1 VKLPL
6 FTSLRG
12 YDTGWLRGDVVAGL
26 TVWAVL
32 VPEALAYA
40 SIAGVSPV
48 VGLYAAPGAL
58 LLYAAFGSSRHLVVG
73 PMSATAALSAAAVAD
88 VAMPNSAGFVAHT
101 AALAITTGLIA
112 LVAGLLRLGFLASFI
127 SEPVLKGFIIGLA
140 LTIVAGQLPDLF
152 GVEGRGGNFF
162 EKLWHLLS
170 DLDQTSVTTLAVG
183 LASLA
188 MVLGLRRFAPAVPG
202 SLVAV
207 LVGIAAVGLLDL
219 DAHGVEI
226 VGQIDSGLPAL
237 GIPDVAA
244 ADYLALAPAAA
255 GVMLVGFAEGLGA
268 AKTYAARHHYEVDA
282 DRELLG
288 LGAANLGSGLSS
300 GMVVNGSLSK
310 TAVNGSAGARS
321 QVSGLV
327 VAALTILTLLFL
339 TGLFENL
346 PQATRAAVVIAAV
359 IELVDFPALAT
370 LYRIATRE
378 LRGIYGIAARPD
390 FIAAVAALAGVLV
403 FDTLPG
409 LFIGIVVSLLLLLY
423 RASRPHV
430 AVLGQVPGTPGQYG
444 DIQRHPGN
452 ELEPGIALLRVE
464 GGLFFA
470 NADTVRAAVRAHA
483 AEPGTRAVVLDAETA
498 PFIDVSAAR
507 MLVQVTDDLRR
518 LGVELVLTRSTVG
531 LNGLMASITRSMV
544 AERASTNTAALPCWS
559 CWPICLMVSSS
570 VPTSASLPARAP
582 VPAPMASPAM
592 GMRNS
597 MPISVPHR
605 RPRPPRPRSG

>member
-1 VKLPL
+1 VTRRRLPL
-6 FTSLRG
+6 FSSLGG
-12 YDTGWLRGDVVAGL
+12 YDRRWLRGDVIAGM

-88 VAMPNSAGFVAHT
+88 VATQGSSGFLAHT
-101 AALAITTGLIA
+101 TALAITTGLLA
-112 LVAGLLRLGFLASFI
+112 VGAGLLRLGFLASFI

-140 LTIVAGQLPDLF
+140 LTIVAGQLPALL
-152 GVEGRGGNFF
+152 GVEGGGGDFF
-162 EKLWHLLS
+162 EKLWDLLGRLGQAS
-170 DLDQTSVTTLAVG
+170 ATTVAVG
-183 LASLA
+183 LASLGL
-188 MVLGLRRFAPAVPG
+188 VLGLRRYLPLVPG

-207 LVGIAAVGLLDL
+207 LLGILAVWLLDL

-237 GIPDVAA
+237 GTPDVAA
-244 ADYLALAPAAA
+244 ADYLAPAAA

-268 AKTYAARHHYEVDA
+268 AKTYAARAHYEVDA
-282 DRELLG
+282 NRELLG
-288 LGAANLGSGLSS
+288 LGAANLASGLSS

-321 QVSGLV
+321 QISGLV

-346 PQATRAAVVIAAV
+346 PEATLAAVVIAAV
-359 IELVDFPALAT
+359 IELVDIPALTA
-370 LYRIATRE
+370 LYRVATRQ

-390 FIAAVAALAGVLV
+390 FLAAVAALAGVLV

-409 LFIGIVVSLLLLLY
+409 LFIGIAVSLLLLLY

-430 AVLGQVPGTPGQYG
+430 AVLGQVPGMPGQYG
-444 DIQRHPGN
+444 DVLRHPEN
-452 ELEPGIALLRVE
+452 EQPPGIALLRVE

-470 NADTVRAAVRAHA
+470 NADTVRDVIRAHA

-507 MLVQVTDDLRR
+507 MLIEVATDLRR
-518 LGVELVLTRSTVG
+518 SGVELVIARDVGQVRDVLRRAEGDAPLPPAYPTV
-531 LNGLMASITRSMV
+531 MDAVQAV
-544 AERASTNTAALPCWS
+544 AGPES
-559 CWPICLMVSSS
+559 
-570 VPTSASLPARAP
+570 
-582 VPAPMASPAM
+582 
-592 GMRNS
+592 
-597 MPISVPHR
+597 
-605 RPRPPRPRSG
+605 PRSG